1 MQKTKKINFYPSP
14 TLSNRSYFNKIDI
27 IKRVGE
33 RIKFRR
39 KLRMHYNVVGI
50 SFEDGCYY
58 ADLEVDE
65 KIYKLPITQDQAD
78 ILKINT
84 LIGIQVFRLNMG

>member
-1 MQKTKKINFYPSP
+1 M
-14 TLSNRSYFNKIDI
+14 D
-27 IKRVGE
+27 
-33 RIKFRR
+33 
-39 KLRMHYNVVGI
+39 YNVVGI
-50 SFEDGCYY
+50 SFDNECYY

-84 LIGIQVFRLNMG
+84 LIGIQIFRLNMG